1 LIFGS
6 RGGEGGNQAGFI
18 YHSPLP
24 GQFTR
29 SILMKYEFLPQRR
42 KERKEKLLREPLKLL
57 LMKVVSSR
65 ATAAD
70 PTES

>member
-29 SILMKYEFLPQRR
+29 SILAEFSKKMKKPAT
-42 KERKEKLLREPLKLL
+42 ERTNEAYSLRSFVL
-57 LMKVVSSR
+57 
-65 ATAAD
+65 A
-70 PTES
+70 